1 VLSTQHHTITRY
13 NKMSTNT
20 ANPMA
25 THELDVTINR
35 QIRNV
40 NPPQPNFGSSRVV
53 HYDRPFNPDFSF
65 AGTSNAEMLSSAY
78 SVINQYEAWHLL
90 ANFKGESFM
99 FHAGEK
105 LNILM
110 EEICKAYGGGHSGC
124 SMGCTMRSMEYIS
137 IYGFSQFKSKWIS
150 RA

>member
-1 VLSTQHHTITRY
+1 
-13 NKMSTNT
+13 MSSGMINNT

-25 THELDVTINR
+25 TQELDATINR
-35 QIRNV
+35 QILIV

-65 AGTSNAEMLSSAY
+65 AGTTNSHMLSSAY

-105 LNILM
+105 LKILI
-110 EEICKAYGGGHSGC
+110 EEICNAYEGGHSGC
-124 SMGCTMRSMEYIS
+124 SMGCTMRAMEYIS
-137 IYGFSQFKSKWIS
+137 IYGFSQFKTKWIS
-150 RA
+150 QA